1 MSSNQKIDRKNIAD
15 IFSLTPMQEGMLFHY
30 LKNPESDHYF
40 EQLTLDVCG
49 LIEPAAFT
57 GAWHHVVAHHDM
69 MRAVFRWE
77 KVKEHVQVVLKECK
91 VEPRFF
97 DLTAAEERRTLEQ
110 IQEMDRGEKFDLR
123 HGAFRVTLCK
133 TGEVEYRM
141 ILSHHHILYDGWS
154 NGIILADFLE
164 SYGRLVEG
172 KQPQLLKRN
181 KFREFVKYCRSVNVA
196 DQDRFW
202 RNYLADLERGTEIS
216 CKGAGSGEPDSDGKY
231 DTRLERDVKEEIE
244 AFAREHK
251 TTMAGVLYAAWGI
264 LLQKYNDCDDVV
276 FGTTV
281 SGRSAKLEGIGH
293 MVGLF
298 INTLPTRLRANGDTP
313 LGQVILRMGQDL
325 QEREE
330 FETAALVDIKGMSP
344 LDRKQELFD
353 TLLIFE
359 NYPLD
364 ARLSQTDAALR
375 ITGCA
380 YFEETSYPL
389 AVGFKLYD
397 DIEVSVSFDAALFAI
412 DVIVRMCRHLGSIVR
427 QLVREPEKTLRQV
440 SIVEDDERRL
450 LLEEFNS
457 PLEVVAQ
464 EDTIQKLFL
473 DRAAKHPDRPAVKG
487 EDCPEPLTYS
497 QLERLTAGLAARLRK
512 GGVGPDSI
520 VGVMM
525 ERSKYLM
532 VALLAALRAGGG
544 YVPLDPGYPQDRKDF
559 IVKDSGMRHV
569 IASPKAMAGCRLDCR
584 VLDIEAEIQEEDID
598 SITQFRDSEET
609 GIVDQ
614 LAYIIYTSGSTGRP
628 KGVMVDHRPV
638 VNRLYWVA
646 RKYEMRQ
653 SDVVLQK
660 TAYTFDVSVC
670 ELFRWIVPGAS
681 ICFLAP
687 GGERDPEVIVRTVDK
702 YKATTIDF
710 VPSPL
715 TMFLDTLEEGDIPK
729 LATLRWTFIGAE
741 VVSPQLVERFNR
753 MLSVP
758 NGTQLVNNYGPTEA
772 CVDVTYFMC
781 SQEIAPSRIP
791 IGKPMDNTQSLVL
804 DRNGELQPP
813 GCRGELC
820 ISGQCLARG
829 YLNDPE
835 KTAARFVDHGL
846 AVDNRLYRSGDV
858 ARYLL
863 DGNIEFIGR
872 IDNQVK
878 IRGFRIELGEIENL
892 LLSHPGIQKAAV
904 VQRTVGRR
912 TAGNGKQIDV
922 DELIDDR
929 GFVKWLD
936 QIDPGRLTTM
946 LQEVQAMDNERLDNE
961 LKDFEGGDSASADQV
976 IGTKNNDFELILKI
990 KNPGFIHSPKPN
1002 QRNWMIQQALKE
1014 FKDDLYHIDR
1024 QVADFVTGSKREYIQ
1039 KEWQSSNTKYDD
1051 RELIINGQ
1059 QVMQA
1064 WEHPLMRR
1072 MAHIATETHGHV
1084 LEVGFGMAI
1093 SATYMVE
1100 NGVKSYTVIE
1110 CNDEVIERFKRWR
1123 ENYPD
1128 VEINVIRGKW
1138 QDVEDQLGQYDA
1150 IFFDT
1155 YHSSEEE
1162 FLKYIVEGINFAEPF
1177 FPVAARHLRKGGIF
1191 TYYTNEIDTFSRSHQ
1206 RLVLNYFD
1214 SFGLEVVRD
1223 LRPPDD
1229 CNYWWADSMCA
1240 VKAIK

>member
-1 MSSNQKIDRKNIAD
+1 MSSNQKIDRNNILD

-40 EQLTLDVCG
+40 EQLTVEVCG
-49 LIEPAAFT
+49 PIQPEAFT
-57 GAWHHVVAHHDM
+57 RAWNLVMGQHDM

-77 KVKEHVQVVLKECK
+77 KVKEHVQVVLKECG

-97 DLTAAEERRTLEQ
+97 DLTVPHENHTLED
-110 IQEMDRGEKFDLR
+110 IQEMDRAEKFDLR
-123 HGAFRVTLCK
+123 RGGFRVTLCR
-133 TGEVEYRM
+133 TGEEEYRM

-164 SYGRLVEG
+164 SYGHLVKGE
-172 KQPQLLKRN
+172 QPRLLKRN
-181 KFREFVKYCRSVNVA
+181 KFREFVKYCRGVKAA
-196 DQDRFW
+196 DQERFW

-216 CKGAGSGEPDSDGKY
+216 CKGAGSGDADSDGKY

-298 INTLPTRLRANGDTP
+298 INTLPTRLRAGGDTP
-313 LGQVILRMGQDL
+313 LGQAVRQMGRDL
-325 QEREE
+325 QEREP

-364 ARLSQTDAALR
+364 ARLSERGGALR
-375 ITGCA
+375 VGGCA

-397 DIEVSVSFDAALFAI
+397 DIEVSVSFDPALFAKEQI
-412 DVIVRMCRHLGSIVR
+412 ARMCRHLDSIVR
-427 QLVREPEKTLRQV
+427 QLVREPEKALRRV
-440 SIVEDDERRL
+440 SIVEEDERRL
-450 LLEEFNS
+450 LLEEFNR
-457 PLEVVAQ
+457 PVEVVAN

-473 DRAAKHPDRPAVKG
+473 DRVEKHPELPVVVGD
-487 EDCPEPLTYS
+487 DCPEPLTYREM
-497 QLERLTAGLAARLRK
+497 ERLTARLAAQLRE

-532 VALLAALRAGGG
+532 VALLAVLRAGGG
-544 YVPLDPGYPQDRKDF
+544 YVPLDPGYPQERKDF
-559 IVKDSGMRHV
+559 IVKDSGMKHV
-569 IASPKAMAGCRLDCR
+569 IASAKAIAGCRLACR
-584 VLDIEAEIQEEDID
+584 VLDIEATLKEENLDFEH
-598 SITQFRDSEET
+598 TFREQEET
-609 GIVDQ
+609 GTVDQ
-614 LAYIIYTSGSTGRP
+614 LAYIIYTSGSTGQP

-687 GGERDPEVIVRTVDK
+687 GGERDPEVIVRTVET

-715 TMFLDTLEEGDIPK
+715 TMFLDALEEGDIPK

-781 SQEIAPSRIP
+781 SEEVAPRRIP

-804 DRNGELQPP
+804 DHNGELQPP

-829 YLNDPE
+829 YLNDPQ
-835 KTAARFVDHGL
+835 KTAERFVDHPS
-846 AVDNRLYRSGDV
+846 AIDSRLYKSGDV

-892 LLSHPGIQKAAV
+892 LLSHPGIRKAAV
-904 VQRTVGRR
+904 VQRTVGSRLSD
-912 TAGNGKQIDV
+912 NGKQIDV

-936 QIDPGRLTTM
+936 HIDPARLTTM
-946 LQEVQAMDNERLDNE
+946 LQEVQAMDSERLDNE
-961 LKDFEGGDSASADQV
+961 LTHFEGGAGASGHEV
-976 IGTKNNDFELILKI
+976 IRAKTNDFELILKI

-1024 QVADFVTGSKREYIQ
+1024 QAADFVTGSKRDYIQ
-1039 KEWQSSNTKYDD
+1039 KEWQSSSTKYDD
-1051 RELIINGQ
+1051 RELIIDGQ

-1064 WEHPLMRR
+1064 WEHPLMKR

-1093 SATYMVE
+1093 SATYIVE